1 MRNLTSLA
9 RRSLLVAR
17 GAYRGGA
24 AAHDIS
30 CNNKLGSKAGDL
42 RWSSHG
48 DGGPEGMDGPR
59 APHDRGAAV
68 LRLEGSHPGKDT

>member
-1 MRNLTSLA
+1 MRSLTSLA
-9 RRSLLVAR
+9 RHSLLVAR

-24 AAHDIS
+24 AAHAIS
-30 CNNKLGSKAGDL
+30 CNNKLSSKAGDL

-59 APHDRGAAV
+59 APHDRGVAV